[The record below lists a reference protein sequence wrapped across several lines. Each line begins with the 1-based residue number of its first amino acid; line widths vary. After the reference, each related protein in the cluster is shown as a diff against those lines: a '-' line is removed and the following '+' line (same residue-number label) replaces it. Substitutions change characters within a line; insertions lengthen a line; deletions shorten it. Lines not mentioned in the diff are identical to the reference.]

1 MCECVSKKHCKVT
14 PQHCSMAS
22 LWVAISMM
30 KGILKEY
37 AYIEYMGT
45 EIDRD
50 DRDRDRDRDRD

>member
-1 MCECVSKKHCKVT
+1 
-14 PQHCSMAS
+14 MAS

-30 KGILKEY
+30 KGILEEY
-37 AYIEYMGT
+37 AYIEYMET